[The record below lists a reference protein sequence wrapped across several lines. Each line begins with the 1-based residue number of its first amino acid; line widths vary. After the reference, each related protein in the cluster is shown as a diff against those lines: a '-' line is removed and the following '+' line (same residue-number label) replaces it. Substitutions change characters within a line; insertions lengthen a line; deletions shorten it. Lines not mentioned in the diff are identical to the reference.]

1 MSITLAIGFSCMTQR
16 WVFYGDGLLV
26 PTTGFGETLL
36 DHLLLRAPNA
46 TWQASLQGV
55 EEMTAASAIQDLSWR
70 VIGKAPHGVFL
81 VLGAQ
86 EIFGGVTAADLL
98 PTMREI
104 MHLIMGKTHSQ
115 IHLFAL
121 PLAFFPEGAIREE
134 ARKFNEGLLSWVGGD
149 CTHCD
154 VNPAVDA
161 FLLEHRQS
169 MGEKRAL
176 HVQPTKPTQLG
187 RLLLAQGVAQ
197 SWPWPLF

>member
-1 MSITLAIGFSCMTQR
+1 MTQR

-55 EEMTAASAIQDLSWR
+55 EELTLSSALHDLSWR

-81 VLGAQ
+81 VLGAH
-86 EIFGGVTAADLL
+86 EISLGTCAHDLL
-98 PTMREI
+98 PPLREMI
-104 MHLIMGKTHSQ
+104 NLITGKTHSP

-121 PLAFFPEGAIREE
+121 PLAFFPEGALREE
-134 ARKFNEGLLSWVGGD
+134 ARKFNEGLFSWVGGD

-154 VNPAVDA
+154 VNPAIDA
-161 FLLEHRQS
+161 FLDDHRQS

-176 HVQPTKPTQLG
+176 HVQATKPTQLG
-187 RLLLAQGVAQ
+187 RLLLAQSVVQA
-197 SWPWPLF
+197 WPWPLF